1 MHRPCSF
8 IAARSWHL
16 KKKMTMQ
23 KKINVLGTLLLAVL
37 FMAGCDKD
45 DKGSV
50 NFDRKAMLENYANTV
65 IIPTYENLKLGTD
78 SLKTAVDEF
87 NSNVNANTLNELQRV
102 FLNTYRTWQTAEV
115 FEVGPAKDVLLRGSF
130 NTFPT
135 DTDLISDN
143 VRSGSYNLE
152 AAQNFKAKGFPALDY
167 LLFGLA
173 ATDGEILTL
182 YQSDFHTAKRHQY
195 LDDLTEELQTK
206 TNSVLNTWKTG
217 YVETWKNADGTD
229 IGSSTADLVNEFSF
243 TWELTKNPR
252 IGIPLGKKTLNVPLP
267 EKTEA
272 FYSGI
277 SVELAVLNL
286 QSLRK
291 VFTAEP
297 VNGGTQ
303 GTNLKTYLDELGTE
317 HNGQPLSD
325 AILAQFD
332 VAITK
337 TQLIPNPLS
346 DAVVN
351 NETVVNEAYIEI
363 QKAVVLIKTDMP
375 SAMGVLITYQDSDGD

>member
-1 MHRPCSF
+1 MHRPCSL

-16 KKKMTMQ
+16 KETGMMQ
-23 KKINVLGTLLLAVL
+23 QKNRLFLAVVCSVL
-37 FMAGCDKD
+37 LIAGCGKD
-45 DKGSV
+45 ENGGT

-65 IIPTYENLKLGTD
+65 IIPTYENLKLRTD

-87 NSNVNANTLNELQRV
+87 NSNVNLTTLNELQRV

-143 VRSGSYNLE
+143 VRNGSYNLE
-152 AAQNFKAKGFPALDY
+152 TAQNFKAKGFPALDY

-173 ATDGEILTL
+173 ATDGGILTL

-229 IGSSTADLVNEFSF
+229 IGSSTGDLVNEFNY

-252 IGIPLGKKTLNVPLP
+252 IGIPLGKKSLNVPLP

-286 QSLRK
+286 QNLRK

-303 GTNLKTYLDELGTE
+303 GTSLKTYLDELGTE

-332 VAITK
+332 LAISK
-337 TQLIPNPLS
+337 TQLISNPLS
-346 DAVVN
+346 EAVVN
-351 NETVVNEAYIEI
+351 NETVVNDAYIEI